1 MHRNARDILQ
11 YWYWFY
17 VQHIYSLHNVEVVWY
32 GCPWWCAEQFIVAVV
47 GSDRTNLNPACGL
60 QPQSYYTCGQRP
72 QSSYTTTDRRQHHS
86 IGTTFT
92 INKNCFDDEAL
103 WFCNIETL
111 CRCVNVIL
119 SELLRILQTSA
130 LPKEKMYGQENLI
143 HELCLIQR
151 AEHCIAKYV
160 IESGALYTKSI
171 WRLISD
177 GRCSSPLSSSILP
190 LLPPAA
196 SHGHPPPPPPPPPR
210 ASQSYHFSHLL
221 LLLVIINPSNIINF
235 GSRWSRSF
243 AKWSSSL
250 REGQSIQ
257 SVWIVYK
264 KML

>member
-1 MHRNARDILQ
+1 M
-11 YWYWFY
+11 
-17 VQHIYSLHNVEVVWY
+17 
-32 GCPWWCAEQFIVAVV
+32 
-47 GSDRTNLNPACGL
+47 
-60 QPQSYYTCGQRP
+60 
-72 QSSYTTTDRRQHHS
+72 
-86 IGTTFT
+86 
-92 INKNCFDDEAL
+92 
-103 WFCNIETL
+103 
-111 CRCVNVIL
+111 IL

-151 AEHCIAKYV
+151 AEHRIAKYV

-196 SHGHPPPPPPPPPR
+196 PLGRHPPPAAPPSPPSPPPPSPPR

-235 GSRWSRSF
+235 GSR
-243 AKWSSSL
+243 
-250 REGQSIQ
+250 
-257 SVWIVYK
+257 
-264 KML
+264 

>member
-1 MHRNARDILQ
+1 M
-11 YWYWFY
+11 
-17 VQHIYSLHNVEVVWY
+17 WY

-60 QPQSYYTCGQRP
+60 QPQSYSTCGQRP

>member
-11 YWYWFY
+11 CWHWFY

-92 INKNCFDDEAL
+92 IHKNCFDDEAP

-151 AEHCIAKYV
+151 AELCIAKYV

-196 SHGHPPPPPPPPPR
+196 PPGHHPPPVTRLLATRHPTTVPIGGLWSDVRFCYLEIDFWPQFLLSPP
-210 ASQSYHFSHLL
+210 QFQTYDHTHILL
-221 LLLVIINPSNIINF
+221 
-235 GSRWSRSF
+235 
-243 AKWSSSL
+243 
-250 REGQSIQ
+250 
-257 SVWIVYK
+257 
-264 KML
+264 

>member
-1 MHRNARDILQ
+1 MQGI
-11 YWYWFY
+11 YCSGYWFY
-17 VQHIYSLHNVEVVWY
+17 NMYILWIVPPQVVWY

-60 QPQSYYTCGQRP
+60 QPQSYYTCCLRP
-72 QSSYTTTDRRQHHS
+72 QSSYTTTDRTQYQS
-86 IGTTFT
+86 IRTTFK
-92 INKNCFDDEAL
+92 IHKNCFDDEPP

-190 LLPPAA
+190 LLPPPTPP
-196 SHGHPPPPPPPPPR
+196 GHYQPL
-210 ASQSYHFSHLL
+210 QYHH
-221 LLLVIINPSNIINF
+221 
-235 GSRWSRSF
+235 
-243 AKWSSSL
+243 
-250 REGQSIQ
+250 
-257 SVWIVYK
+257 
-264 KML
+264 

>member
-92 INKNCFDDEAL
+92 IHKNCFDDEAP

-196 SHGHPPPPPPPPPR
+196 PPGHPPPPPPPLSPPPASPW
-210 ASQSYHFSHLL
+210 ASQSYHFSLYHQLWIQMIKIICKMKFSFERRPVNTVGLDNLQKLL
-221 LLLVIINPSNIINF
+221 
-235 GSRWSRSF
+235 
-243 AKWSSSL
+243 
-250 REGQSIQ
+250 
-257 SVWIVYK
+257 
-264 KML
+264 